1 MLACSVIFAS
11 VSAPMNDIAI
21 ATTAE
26 WPSAAGRFRSIA
38 GLESSAA
45 RR

>member
-1 MLACSVIFAS
+1 MLACSVIYAL
-11 VSAPMNDIAI
+11 VSAPMNGTAI

-38 GLESSAA
+38 ALKSSAA
-45 RR
+45 HR